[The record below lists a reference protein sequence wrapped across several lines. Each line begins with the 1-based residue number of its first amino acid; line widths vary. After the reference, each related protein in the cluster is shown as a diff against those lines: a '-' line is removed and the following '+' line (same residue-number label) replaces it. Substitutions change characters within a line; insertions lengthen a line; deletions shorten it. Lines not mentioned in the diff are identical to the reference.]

1 MNYMIGVILMAIN
14 FPKFELPKLELGSI
28 IPNIPKI
35 PDISNMKFKNITSAI
50 DNLQKNNL
58 YSQID
63 ELNYSIK
70 LKETEIYNYKS
81 RLKGIKKSVTI
92 RNGIIISI
100 IVSTISVIIP
110 FFIIAFKEY
119 LIDYKNIIF
128 IYTIASFS
136 ISMILLFGYLI
147 YSYKKLWFFS
157 KYLT

>member
-1 MNYMIGVILMAIN
+1 MNYMIGVISMAIN
-14 FPKFELPKLELGSI
+14 FPKFEIPKLELGSI

-70 LKETEIYNYKS
+70 LKETEIDNYKS

-100 IVSTISVIIP
+100 IVSIISVIIP
-110 FFIIAFKEY
+110 FFIIAFKNH
-119 LIDYKNIIF
+119 LIDYKNVIF

-136 ISMILLFGYLI
+136 VSMILLFGYLI
-147 YSYKKLWFFS
+147 YSYKK
-157 KYLT
+157 

>member
-1 MNYMIGVILMAIN
+1 MNYIIGVILMAIN
-14 FPKFELPKLELGSI
+14 FPKFEIPKLELGSL
-28 IPNIPKI
+28 IPNIPKL
-35 PDISNMKFKNITSAI
+35 PDINNMKFKNITSAI

-70 LKETEIYNYKS
+70 LKETEIDNYKS

-100 IVSTISVIIP
+100 IVSIISVIIP
-110 FFIIAFKEY
+110 FFIIAFKNY
-119 LIDYKNIIF
+119 LTDYKNIIF

-136 ISMILLFGYLI
+136 ISMLLLFGYLI
-147 YSYKKLWFFS
+147 YSYKK
-157 KYLT
+157 

>member
-14 FPKFELPKLELGSI
+14 FPKFELPKLELGAI

-70 LKETEIYNYKS
+70 LKETEIDNYKS

-100 IVSTISVIIP
+100 SVSIISVIIP

-119 LIDYKNIIF
+119 LMDYKNIIF

-147 YSYKKLWFFS
+147 YSYKK
-157 KYLT
+157 

>member
-35 PDISNMKFKNITSAI
+35 PDISNMKFKNMTSAI

-70 LKETEIYNYKS
+70 LKETEIDNYKS

-100 IVSTISVIIP
+100 IVSIISVIIP

-119 LIDYKNIIF
+119 LMDYKNIIF

-147 YSYKKLWFFS
+147 YSYKK
-157 KYLT
+157 

>member
-58 YSQID
+58 YNQID

-70 LKETEIYNYKS
+70 LKKTEIDNYKS

-100 IVSTISVIIP
+100 IVSIISVIIP

-119 LIDYKNIIF
+119 LMDYKNIIF

-147 YSYKKLWFFS
+147 YSYKK
-157 KYLT
+157 

>member
-35 PDISNMKFKNITSAI
+35 PDIINMKFKNITSAI

-70 LKETEIYNYKS
+70 LKETEIDNYKS

-100 IVSTISVIIP
+100 IVSIISVIIP

-119 LIDYKNIIF
+119 LMDYKNIIF

-147 YSYKKLWFFS
+147 YSYKK
-157 KYLT
+157 

>member
-63 ELNYSIK
+63 ELNYPIK
-70 LKETEIYNYKS
+70 LKETEIDNYKS

-100 IVSTISVIIP
+100 IVSIISVIIP

-119 LIDYKNIIF
+119 LMDYKNIIF
-128 IYTIASFS
+128 IYTIVSFS

-147 YSYKKLWFFS
+147 YSYKK
-157 KYLT
+157 

>member
-1 MNYMIGVILMAIN
+1 MQLMNYMIGVILMTIN

-70 LKETEIYNYKS
+70 LKETEIDNYKS
-81 RLKGIKKSVTI
+81 RLKGIKKSVAI

-100 IVSTISVIIP
+100 IVSIISVIIP

-119 LIDYKNIIF
+119 LMDYKNIIF

-147 YSYKKLWFFS
+147 YSYKK
-157 KYLT
+157 

>member
-14 FPKFELPKLELGSI
+14 FPKFEIPKLELGSL
-28 IPNIPKI
+28 IPNIPKL
-35 PDISNMKFKNITSAI
+35 PDINNMKFKNITSAI

-70 LKETEIYNYKS
+70 LKETEIDNYKS

-100 IVSTISVIIP
+100 IVSIIRVIIP
-110 FFIIAFKEY
+110 FFIIAFKNY
-119 LIDYKNIIF
+119 LTDYKKIIF

-136 ISMILLFGYLI
+136 ISMLLLFGYLI
-147 YSYKKLWFFS
+147 YSYKK
-157 KYLT
+157 

>member
-28 IPNIPKI
+28 ISNIPKI

-70 LKETEIYNYKS
+70 LKETEIDNYKS

-100 IVSTISVIIP
+100 IVSIISVIIP

-147 YSYKKLWFFS
+147 YSYKK
-157 KYLT
+157 

>member
-1 MNYMIGVILMAIN
+1 MNYMIGVILMTIN

-70 LKETEIYNYKS
+70 LKETEIDNYKS

-100 IVSTISVIIP
+100 IVSIISVIIP

-119 LIDYKNIIF
+119 LMDYKNIIF

-147 YSYKKLWFFS
+147 YSYKK
-157 KYLT
+157 

>member
-14 FPKFELPKLELGSI
+14 FPKFEIPKLELGSL
-28 IPNIPKI
+28 IPNIPKL
-35 PDISNMKFKNITSAI
+35 PDINNMKFKNITSAI

-70 LKETEIYNYKS
+70 LKETEIDNYKS

-100 IVSTISVIIP
+100 IVSIISVIIP

-119 LIDYKNIIF
+119 LMDYKNIIF
-128 IYTIASFS
+128 IYTLASFS

-147 YSYKKLWFFS
+147 YSYKK
-157 KYLT
+157 

>member
-1 MNYMIGVILMAIN
+1 MNYMLGVILMAIN

-28 IPNIPKI
+28 IQNIPKT

-70 LKETEIYNYKS
+70 LKETEIDNYKS

-100 IVSTISVIIP
+100 IVSIISVIIP

-119 LIDYKNIIF
+119 LMDYKNIIF
-128 IYTIASFS
+128 IYTIASFN

-147 YSYKKLWFFS
+147 YSYKK
-157 KYLT
+157 

>member
-1 MNYMIGVILMAIN
+1 MQLMNYMIGVILMAIN

-35 PDISNMKFKNITSAI
+35 PDINNMKFKNITSAI

-70 LKETEIYNYKS
+70 LKETEIDNYKS
-81 RLKGIKKSVTI
+81 RLKSIKKSVTI
-92 RNGIIISI
+92 RNGIIISV
-100 IVSTISVIIP
+100 IVSIISVIIP
-110 FFIIAFKEY
+110 FFIIAFKDY
-119 LIDYKNIIF
+119 LTNYKNIIF
-128 IYTIASFS
+128 AYTTASFS

-147 YSYKKLWFFS
+147 YSYKK
-157 KYLT
+157 

>member
-1 MNYMIGVILMAIN
+1 MQLMNYMIGVILMAIN

-70 LKETEIYNYKS
+70 LKETEIDNYKS

-100 IVSTISVIIP
+100 IVSIISVIIP

-147 YSYKKLWFFS
+147 YSYKK
-157 KYLT
+157 

>member
-1 MNYMIGVILMAIN
+1 MNSMIGVILMAIN

-147 YSYKKLWFFS
+147 YSYKK
-157 KYLT
+157 

>member
-70 LKETEIYNYKS
+70 LKETEIDNYKS

-100 IVSTISVIIP
+100 IVSIISVTIP

-119 LIDYKNIIF
+119 LMDYKNIIF

-147 YSYKKLWFFS
+147 YSYKK
-157 KYLT
+157 

>member
-14 FPKFELPKLELGSI
+14 FPKFEIPKLELGSL
-28 IPNIPKI
+28 IPNIPKL
-35 PDISNMKFKNITSAI
+35 PDINNMKFKNITSAI

-70 LKETEIYNYKS
+70 LKETEIDNYKS

-100 IVSTISVIIP
+100 IVSIISVIIP
-110 FFIIAFKEY
+110 FFIIAFKNY
-119 LIDYKNIIF
+119 LTDYKNIIF

-136 ISMILLFGYLI
+136 ISMLLLFGYLI
-147 YSYKKLWFFS
+147 YSREFLN
-157 KYLT
+157 

>member
-1 MNYMIGVILMAIN
+1 MQLMNYMIGVILMAIN

-35 PDISNMKFKNITSAI
+35 PDISNRKFKNITSAI
-50 DNLQKNNL
+50 ENLQKNNL

-147 YSYKKLWFFS
+147 YSYKK
-157 KYLT
+157 

>member
-147 YSYKKLWFFS
+147 YSYKK
-157 KYLT
+157 

>member
-70 LKETEIYNYKS
+70 LKETEVDNYKS

-100 IVSTISVIIP
+100 IVSIISVIIP

-119 LIDYKNIIF
+119 LMDYKNIIF

-147 YSYKKLWFFS
+147 YSYKK
-157 KYLT
+157 

>member
-14 FPKFELPKLELGSI
+14 FPKFEIPKLELGSL
-28 IPNIPKI
+28 IPNISKL
-35 PDISNMKFKNITSAI
+35 PDINNMKFKNIISAI

-70 LKETEIYNYKS
+70 LKETEIDNYKS

-100 IVSTISVIIP
+100 IVSIISVIIP
-110 FFIIAFKEY
+110 FFIIAFKNY
-119 LIDYKNIIF
+119 LTDYKNIIF

-136 ISMILLFGYLI
+136 ISMLLLFGYLI
-147 YSYKKLWFFS
+147 YSYKK
-157 KYLT
+157 

>member
-1 MNYMIGVILMAIN
+1 MNYMIGVILMTIN

-147 YSYKKLWFFS
+147 YSYKK
-157 KYLT
+157 

>member
-1 MNYMIGVILMAIN
+1 M
-14 FPKFELPKLELGSI
+14 
-28 IPNIPKI
+28 PNIPKI
-35 PDISNMKFKNITSAI
+35 PDIRNMKFKNITSAI

-70 LKETEIYNYKS
+70 LKETEIDNYNS

-100 IVSTISVIIP
+100 IVSIISVIIP
-110 FFIIAFKEY
+110 FFIIAFKNQ

-128 IYTIASFS
+128 IYTISSFS

-147 YSYKKLWFFS
+147 YSYKK
-157 KYLT
+157 

>member
-1 MNYMIGVILMAIN
+1 MNYMIGAILMAIN
-14 FPKFELPKLELGSI
+14 FPKLDIPKLELGSI

-35 PDISNMKFKNITSAI
+35 PDVSNMKFKNITSAI

-70 LKETEIYNYKS
+70 LKETEIENYKS
-81 RLKGIKKSVTI
+81 RLKGIKKSVAI

-100 IVSTISVIIP
+100 IVSIISVIIP
-110 FFIIAFKEY
+110 FFIIAFKNY
-119 LIDYKNIIF
+119 LTDYKNIIF

-136 ISMILLFGYLI
+136 ISMLLLFGYLI
-147 YSYKKLWFFS
+147 YSYKK
-157 KYLT
+157 

>member
-14 FPKFELPKLELGSI
+14 FPKFEIPKLELGSL
-28 IPNIPKI
+28 IPNIPKL
-35 PDISNMKFKNITSAI
+35 PDINNMKFKNITSAI

-70 LKETEIYNYKS
+70 LKETEIDNYKS

-100 IVSTISVIIP
+100 ILSIISVIIP
-110 FFIIAFKEY
+110 FFIIAFKNY
-119 LIDYKNIIF
+119 LTDYKNIIF

-136 ISMILLFGYLI
+136 ISMLLLFGYLI
-147 YSYKKLWFFS
+147 YSYKK
-157 KYLT
+157 

>member
-1 MNYMIGVILMAIN
+1 MNYMIGVISMAID
-14 FPKFELPKLELGSI
+14 FSKFEIPKLELGSI

-35 PDISNMKFKNITSAI
+35 PDMSNMKFKNITSAI

-63 ELNYSIK
+63 ELNFSIK
-70 LKETEIYNYKS
+70 LKETEINNYKS

-100 IVSTISVIIP
+100 IVSIISVIIP
-110 FFIIAFKEY
+110 FFIIAFKNQ

-136 ISMILLFGYLI
+136 ITMILLFGYLI
-147 YSYKKLWFFS
+147 YSYKK
-157 KYLT
+157 

>member
-1 MNYMIGVILMAIN
+1 MNYMIGVISMAIN
-14 FPKFELPKLELGSI
+14 FSKFEIPKLELGSI

-35 PDISNMKFKNITSAI
+35 PDMSNMKFKNITSAI

-63 ELNYSIK
+63 ELNFSIK
-70 LKETEIYNYKS
+70 LKETEINNYKS

-100 IVSTISVIIP
+100 IVSIISVIIP
-110 FFIIAFKEY
+110 FFIIAFKNQ

-136 ISMILLFGYLI
+136 ITMILLFGYLI
-147 YSYKKLWFFS
+147 YSYKK
-157 KYLT
+157 

>member
-14 FPKFELPKLELGSI
+14 FPKFEIPKLELGSL
-28 IPNIPKI
+28 IPNITKL
-35 PDISNMKFKNITSAI
+35 PDINNMKFKNITSAI

-63 ELNYSIK
+63 ELNYTIK
-70 LKETEIYNYKS
+70 LKETEIDNYKS

-100 IVSTISVIIP
+100 IVSIISVIIP
-110 FFIIAFKEY
+110 FFIIAFKNY

-128 IYTIASFS
+128 IYTIASFG
-136 ISMILLFGYLI
+136 ISMLLLFGYLI
-147 YSYKKLWFFS
+147 YSYKK
-157 KYLT
+157 

>member
-14 FPKFELPKLELGSI
+14 FPKFEISKLELGSL
-28 IPNIPKI
+28 IPNIPKL
-35 PDISNMKFKNITSAI
+35 PDINNMKFKNITSAI

-70 LKETEIYNYKS
+70 LKETEIDNYKS

-92 RNGIIISI
+92 RNGIIISV
-100 IVSTISVIIP
+100 IVSIISVIIP
-110 FFIIAFKEY
+110 FFIIAFKNY
-119 LIDYKNIIF
+119 LTDYKNIIF

-136 ISMILLFGYLI
+136 ISMLLLFGYLI
-147 YSYKKLWFFS
+147 YSYKK
-157 KYLT
+157 